1 MHPLECGQLG
11 DRSISKSRVQPYY
24 ETDLGVAYCADARE
38 VLRRLPRGS
47 VNVILTSPPFPL
59 RKKKEYGNEDPETYV
74 AWFLRFARQFRRVLT
89 DDGSL
94 VVEFG
99 SGWNKGEP
107 TRSIYQYKI
116 LVKLCESFGFKLAQD
131 FYWYNPAKLPTPAQ
145 WVTIE
150 RVRLKDAVTNV
161 WWLSKTPRPKANN
174 RGVLR
179 GYSPSMQ
186 RLFEKGYNAGK
197 RPSGHNIS
205 DKFGRDNG
213 GAIPPNLWI
222 ASNTASTSRYLKAC
236 REAQLPVH
244 PARFPDG
251 LPSFFVNLLTD
262 AGDLVLDPFAGSNL
276 TGYAAE
282 LLGRRWIAVEI
293 KEEYVKAS
301 RLRFDVPLS

>member
-1 MHPLECGQLG
+1 MLPAVNRSFVRGSLE
-11 DRSISKSRVQPYY
+11 PYY
-24 ETDLGVAYCADARE
+24 ETRLGSAYCADAHQ
-38 VLRRLPRGS
+38 VLKRLPAAS
-47 VNVILTSPPFPL
+47 VNLILTSPPFPL
-59 RKKKEYGNEDPETYV
+59 RKKKEYGNEDPEIYV
-74 AWFLRFARQFRRVLT
+74 SWFLRFARQFRRVLV

-116 LVKLCESFGFKLAQD
+116 LVKLCDSFGFKLAQD

-150 RVRLKDAVTNV
+150 RVRLKDAVTSV
-161 WWLSKTPRPKANN
+161 WWLSKTARPKANN
-174 RGVLR
+174 RAVLSP
-179 GYSPSMQ
+179 YSSSMQ
-186 RLFEKGYNAGK
+186 RLFAKGYNEGK

-205 DKFGRDNG
+205 GMFSRDNG
-213 GAIPPNLWI
+213 GAIPPNLLI

-236 REAQLPVH
+236 REAHLPVH
-244 PARFPDG
+244 PARFPDK
-251 LPSFFVNLLTD
+251 LPFFFINFLTQP
-262 AGDLVLDPFAGSNL
+262 GDLVLDPFAGSNL

-282 LLGRRWIAVEI
+282 ELGRRWIAVEI

-301 RLRFDVPLS
+301 RLRFVEPGLGSVRR